1 MSGLNGNGHH
11 QRLWALALLALTVL
25 LGVCGWLVSR
35 EFDRLEARMDRVTDY
50 VLERQKP

>member
-1 MSGLNGNGHH
+1 MSGLNGNGH
-11 QRLWALALLALTVL
+11 QARLWALVAVVVGGL

-35 EFDRLEARMDRVTDY
+35 EFDRLEARMDRVTNY